1 MASLITSVSHGN
13 YPQQPRAA
21 YITTAN
27 YSNVLFNYTTS
38 LNSQYV
44 TVGSLTT
51 PATGVNSSN
60 TPAGDYLYQ
69 NGKKLYPGANPGVS
83 SFLVGVYSP
92 VSGVNGYIDPN
103 GSIFSPLQSG
113 KPYQTQVLNT
123 GGDYVYNTNNS
134 GSEDSGV
141 PVRTNGSVNAGTTIL
156 ATTGLG
162 YNSNATSYGTV
173 TQGTNATTFVSINT
187 PTGLITTY
195 GTGALAAGSR
205 IVFTMSNDSI
215 RVNDMVITN
224 VTTVNAGN
232 QGMVVANANVI
243 AASTVTFALVNTSNA
258 ALLNVTPEIPLIKF
272 MTIKSL

>member
-1 MASLITSVSHGN
+1 
-13 YPQQPRAA
+13 
-21 YITTAN
+21 
-27 YSNVLFNYTTS
+27 
-38 LNSQYV
+38 
-44 TVGSLTT
+44 
-51 PATGVNSSN
+51 
-60 TPAGDYLYQ
+60 
-69 NGKKLYPGANPGVS
+69 
-83 SFLVGVYSP
+83 
-92 VSGVNGYIDPN
+92 
-103 GSIFSPLQSG
+103 
-113 KPYQTQVLNT
+113 
-123 GGDYVYNTNNS
+123 
-134 GSEDSGV
+134 
-141 PVRTNGSVNAGTTIL
+141 L

>member
-69 NGKKLYPGANPGVS
+69 NGKKLYPGANPGIS

-92 VSGVNGYIDPN
+92 VSGVSGYIDPN
-103 GSIFSPLQSG
+103 GPIFSPLQSG
-113 KPYQTQVLNT
+113 KPYQTQVQNT
-123 GGDYVYNTNNS
+123 GGDYVYNADNS

-141 PVRTNGSVNAGTTIL
+141 PVLTNGSVNAGTTIL

-162 YNSNATSYGTV
+162 YNNNATSYSTGAQLTSV
-173 TQGTNATTFVSINT
+173 TSIVSSINT
-187 PTGLITTY
+187 PTGLFTAFDQTTLASGAKNAFLMY
-195 GTGALAAGSR
+195 NSSLGANDVLVTNISSSVTANIGVIGVNSYVVAASTALISIVNLGTGALTTADTPA
-205 IVFTMSNDSI
+205 I
-215 RVNDMVITN
+215 R
-224 VTTVNAGN
+224 
-232 QGMVVANANVI
+232 
-243 AASTVTFALVNTSNA
+243 
-258 ALLNVTPEIPLIKF
+258 F
-272 MTIKSL
+272 MTLKSL